1 MNKMTIEERIEKASA
16 RVDHYWNKL
25 SKALECNNEA
35 DVKYWMS
42 KWASSAEIYEIITGK
57 KWSCIKKV

>member
-1 MNKMTIEERIEKASA
+1 MTIEKRIEKASA
-16 RVDHYWNKL
+16 MVDNYWNKL

-35 DVKYWMS
+35 EAKYLMY
-42 KWASSAEIYEIITGK
+42 KWFAAAEIYEIITGK